1 MNIWKIYNNEDDDI
15 RKRQRTDSIKEKNPP
30 RYSLCLGELKSSQ
43 CPISVGIVNQIKY
56 LIKFYIKYRTVS

>member
-1 MNIWKIYNNEDDDI
+1 MKTTTYAKDKGQIPL
-15 RKRQRTDSIKEKNPP
+15 RKKNPP

-56 LIKFYIKYRTVS
+56 LIKYRTVS